1 MGVSAIF
8 CVQSVPTVAILE
20 TDHYDRAAIIDLHGA
35 LWNQG
40 LASLLLVIA
49 DDTLRAFSL
58 ARTPLSD
65 PGDAF
70 EARCLIDSLSL
81 PTEALRFQNI
91 IYEIGRE
98 QV

>member
-1 MGVSAIF
+1 MTFTARCGIR
-8 CVQSVPTVAILE
+8 L
-20 TDHYDRAAIIDLHGA
+20 GK
-35 LWNQG
+35 
-40 LASLLLVIA
+40 LLLVIA

-81 PTEALRFQNI
+81 TTEALRFQNL
-91 IYEIGRE
+91 IYGAESERLWKTTASISR
-98 QV
+98 QKNASTRFSSTI